1 MIFHWR
7 ILDLL
12 IMKQMC
18 FHGTVPSL
26 STPSPCR
33 RSLLLTFAEI
43 SVSVILTVR
52 DAILS
57 TEHRD
62 LRNRAPDPSLAGVLP
77 QLRCP
82 GSDLTKAEGE
92 I

>member
-26 STPSPCR
+26 SAPSPCHH
-33 RSLLLTFAEI
+33 SLLLTFAEI
-43 SVSVILTVR
+43 RVSVILTVR
-52 DAILS
+52 DAVLS

-62 LRNRAPDPSLAGVLP
+62 LRSRAPDPSLA
-77 QLRCP
+77 RCP
-82 GSDLTKAEGE
+82 APTQMPKIRPNKSRG
-92 I
+92 

>member
-18 FHGTVPSL
+18 SRGTVPSF
-26 STPSPCR
+26 STPNPCH

-43 SVSVILTVR
+43 NVSMILAVR
-52 DAILS
+52 DPTPS
-57 TEHRD
+57 TLNTE
-62 LRNRAPDPSLAGVLP
+62 S
-77 QLRCP
+77 
-82 GSDLTKAEGE
+82 
-92 I
+92 